1 MLQSSS
7 PFIKHLIATDPLPP
21 PQPALYEYVMAGNG
35 IFLRAQRKE
44 LTACIPL
51 IDTTIHGLPEV
62 TPSLS
67 LASPRIPETI
77 IADILTH
84 SLTAWA
90 DPTGPKE
97 ALFHCEF
104 DADWSLSIPEQIR
117 TAISVRCADPFT
129 PSYATCL
136 VEIHSH
142 HEMPPL
148 FSTTDNQDE
157 TGFRIFGVL
166 GHFGR
171 EPQILFRIGIYGHFF
186 CIPAESIAELPQGIR
201 DGFLALHDK
210 ETLSGDVDGLL
221 DEDVDHNPAL

>member
-7 PFIKHLIATDPLPP
+7 PFIKHLMATDPLPP
-21 PQPALYEYVMAGNG
+21 PQHALYEYVFAGNG
-35 IFLRAQRKE
+35 IFIRAQRQE
-44 LTACIPL
+44 LTTCIPL
-51 IDTTIHGLPEV
+51 LDTTIHGLPEV

-67 LASPRIPETI
+67 LACPRIPETI
-77 IADILTH
+77 MSDILAH

-97 ALFHCEF
+97 ALFHCGY
-104 DADWSLSIPEQIR
+104 DTNWSLSIPEQIR
-117 TAISVRCADPFT
+117 TYASVRCTDPFP
-129 PSYATCL
+129 PSYAKCL

-148 FSTTDNQDE
+148 FSSTDDQDE

-166 GHFGR
+166 GHFSR

-186 CIPAESIAELPQGIR
+186 RIPAESIAELPQGIR
-201 DGFLALHDK
+201 DGFLPLHEE
-210 ETLSGDVDGLL
+210 ETLSDNV
-221 DEDVDHNPAL
+221 ESY